1 MGFSSINLESV
12 WSILPEAYCVNLPCE
27 LKITRAISQSHRM
40 LSHTQV
46 NQTDGTHKREGGGR
60 GAERERECGRCGRR
74 GTEKNR

>member
-1 MGFSSINLESV
+1 
-12 WSILPEAYCVNLPCE
+12 
-27 LKITRAISQSHRM
+27 M

-46 NQTDGTHKREGGGR
+46 NQTDGTQKREGGGR